1 MRSHIQSGAVLA
13 AVFAVAQA
21 LDGITVPSTVAA
33 DNEFQATFQ
42 NANSDSYRVYLAAS
56 LVGSNGPTCYL
67 QNSTSLSSPV
77 SLTIPASVGPSAGYY
92 SIAIADLTTSGGPT
106 YSNRFNLTGGTGNYT
121 EYEKH
126 LGGAPFWDADDLP
139 CSSYECARQCAQA
152 GYPTDLTDNG
162 AYGTMRACI
171 LKCPGVSPAASVTGP
186 AHGTAS
192 SSASMATQSGNEALV
207 TLGSGPVLT
216 AIETTATISGSTFT
230 EAIIGSMTITLGGAA
245 ATVSSQAVS
254 MLSNGIE
261 VGGTTT
267 VPFASAMQTSASSA
281 QSNSGSTTSPS
292 AAATSSASA
301 SRHEFA
307 MAGLAGVAGVAVMLL

>member
-1 MRSHIQSGAVLA
+1 MRSHIQSGAALTA
-13 AVFAVAQA
+13 IFAMARA

-56 LVGSNGPTCYL
+56 L
-67 QNSTSLSSPV
+67 NSTSLSSPV

-92 SIAIADLTTSGGPT
+92 SIAIADLTMSGGPT

-162 AYGTMRACI
+162 AYETMRACI

-192 SSASMATQSGNEALV
+192 SSASPATQSSNEALV
-207 TLGSGPVLT
+207 TLGSGAILT

-230 EAIIGSMTITLGGAA
+230 EAIIGGSMTITLGGAM

-267 VPFASAMQTSASSA
+267 VPFARAMQTSASSA
-281 QSNSGSTTSPS
+281 QSNSGSTTNPS

-307 MAGLAGVAGVAVMLL
+307 MAGLAGAAGVAVMLL

>member
-1 MRSHIQSGAVLA
+1 MRSQIQSGAVLT

-21 LDGITVPSTVAA
+21 LDGVTVPSTVAA

-56 LVGSNGPTCYL
+56 LVGANGPTCYL

-77 SLTIPASVGPSAGYY
+77 SLTIPSSVGPSAGYY

-121 EYEKH
+121 EYESH

-162 AYGTMRACI
+162 AYETMRACI

-230 EAIIGSMTITLGGAA
+230 EAILGSMTITLGGAA

-267 VPFASAMQTSASSA
+267 VPFASMQTSASSS
-281 QSNSGSTTSPS
+281 QSKSGSATNPS

-301 SRHEFA
+301 SRHA
-307 MAGLAGVAGVAVMLL
+307 IVMAGLAGVAGVAAMLL

>member
-1 MRSHIQSGAVLA
+1 MRSQIQSGAVLT

-21 LDGITVPSTVAA
+21 LDGVTVPSTVAA

-56 LVGSNGPTCYL
+56 LVGANGPTCYL

-106 YSNRFNLTGGTGNYT
+106 FSNRFNLTGGTGNYT
-121 EYEKH
+121 EYESH

-152 GYPTDLTDNG
+152 GYPTDLTDNA
-162 AYGTMRACI
+162 AYETMRSCI

-192 SSASMATQSGNEALV
+192 SSGSTATQGGNEALV
-207 TLGSGPVLT
+207 TLGSGAILT

-267 VPFASAMQTSASSA
+267 VPFASMQTSASSS
-281 QSNSGSTTSPS
+281 QGNSGSATNPS

-301 SRHEFA
+301 SRHGIV
-307 MAGLAGVAGVAVMLL
+307 MAGLVGVAGVAAMLL

>member
-1 MRSHIQSGAVLA
+1 MRSHIQSGAALTA
-13 AVFAVAQA
+13 IFAIARA

-33 DNEFQATFQ
+33 DNEFPATFQ

-162 AYGTMRACI
+162 AYETMRACI

-207 TLGSGPVLT
+207 TLGSGAILT
-216 AIETTATISGSTFT
+216 AVEITAIISGSTFT

-267 VPFASAMQTSASSA
+267 VPFASMQTSASSS
-281 QSNSGSTTSPS
+281 QSNSGSTTSPI

-301 SRHEFA
+301 SRRELA
-307 MAGLAGVAGVAVMLL
+307 MAGFAGVAGVAVMLL